1 MASSK
6 IVLAYWD
13 IRGLAQPARML
24 LGYLGEDFEDKQFSC
39 GEAPDYD
46 RSCWTNVKEDLGL
59 DFPNLPYL
67 MDGDIKVTQ
76 SNAIMRYLGRKN
88 NMCGDTEVEKV
99 RVDIMENQA
108 MDFRNGFVGLCYRSG
123 DHYEEKAE
131 KYKANIKTLLQ
142 RFNVFLGERAY
153 FAGEKLTFVDFIMYE
168 LLDQH
173 RMFDS
178 TLLDSFDKLKAFMS
192 RFEQVPKIQAFL
204 SSSKCFKGPINNK
217 MAAFK

>member
-1 MASSK
+1 MSK

-24 LGYLGEDFEDKQFSC
+24 LGYLGEDFEDKMFVC

-46 RSCWTNVKEDLGL
+46 KTCWTDIKETLGF

-67 MDGDIKVTQ
+67 IDGDIKITQ

-88 NMCGDTEVEKV
+88 GMDGETETEKV

-108 MDFRNGFVGLCYRSG
+108 MDFRNGFVSLCYRSG
-123 DHYEEKAE
+123 PAFPEKAE
-131 KYKANIKTLLQ
+131 AYKNNVKSILN
-142 RFNVFLGERAY
+142 RFNKFLGDRAY
-153 FAGEKLTFVDFIMYE
+153 FASEKLTYVDFIMYE

-173 RMFDS
+173 RIFDS
-178 TLLDSFDKLKAFMS
+178 TLLEEFGKITAFMK
-192 RFEQVPKIQAFL
+192 RFAEEPKIASFMK
-204 SSSKCFKGPINNK
+204 SSKCFKGPINNK

>member
-1 MASSK
+1 MSQ

-24 LGYLGEDFEDKQFSC
+24 LGYLGEDFEDRMYVC

-46 RSCWTNVKEDLGL
+46 RSCWTEVKETLGM

-67 MDGDIKVTQ
+67 IDGDVKVTQ
-76 SNAIMRYLGRKN
+76 SNAIMRYLGRKAG
-88 NMCGDTEVEKV
+88 MDGETETEKV
-99 RVDIMENQA
+99 RVDILENQA

-123 DHYEEKAE
+123 ALFPEKSDA
-131 KYKANIKTLLQ
+131 YKTNIKSLLQ
-142 RFNVFLGERAY
+142 RFEKFIGDCPF
-153 FAGEKLTFVDFIMYE
+153 FAGDKLTYVDFIMYE

-173 RMFDS
+173 RLFDS
-178 TLLDSFDKLKAFMS
+178 TLLGPYDKINAFMK
-192 RFEQVPKIQAFL
+192 RFEENPKIASFMK
-204 SSSKCFKGPINNK
+204 SSKCFKGPINNK

>member
-1 MASSK
+1 MSK

-24 LGYLGEDFEDKQFSC
+24 LGYLGEDFEDKMFVC

-46 RSCWTNVKEDLGL
+46 RSCWTEVKETLGF

-67 MDGDIKVTQ
+67 IDGDVKVTQ
-76 SNAIMRYLGRKN
+76 SNAIMRYLGRKAG
-88 NMCGDTEVEKV
+88 MDGETETEKV
-99 RVDIMENQA
+99 RVDILENQA

-123 DHYEEKAE
+123 EAWLEKSE
-131 KYKANIKTLLQ
+131 KYKTNIKSLLK
-142 RFNVFLGERAY
+142 RFEKFIGDLTF
-153 FAGEKLTFVDFIMYE
+153 FAGPKLTYVDFIMYE

-173 RMFDS
+173 RLFEPKI
-178 TLLDSFDKLKAFMS
+178 LDDFDKLSGFMKRFEEEPKIEAFM
-192 RFEQVPKIQAFL
+192 K
-204 SSSKCFKGPINNK
+204 SSKCFKGPINNK